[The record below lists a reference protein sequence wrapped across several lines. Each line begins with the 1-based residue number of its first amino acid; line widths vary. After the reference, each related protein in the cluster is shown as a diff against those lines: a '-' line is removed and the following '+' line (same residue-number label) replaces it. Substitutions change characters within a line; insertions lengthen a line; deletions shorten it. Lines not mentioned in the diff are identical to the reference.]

1 MCRFLRIHT
10 CACTYPFFIMIHV
23 VSSET
28 CFRWHIKAQKDFPS
42 EIDKNWKLFEWQN
55 RAAIVLTLDQKLTM
69 LFSQTGTVNSISERY
84 NLITDTVF
92 EVCSEFLKPTK
103 RKHSYWFD
111 FEDTNI
117 DQLLKQRTC
126 QRQAFLKSRT
136 KDSEFQYKQSK
147 LRVRKYLRNMENAF
161 WKKQCEQLQV
171 YANRGDTHKLYKQIK
186 QSHGPQQSRRLS
198 QSFLKKDGSTSSSID
213 EALERLQE
221 YYSELLNH
229 TLKILINIDS

>member
-1 MCRFLRIHT
+1 M
-10 CACTYPFFIMIHV
+10 
-23 VSSET
+23 
-28 CFRWHIKAQKDFPS
+28 
-42 EIDKNWKLFEWQN
+42 
-55 RAAIVLTLDQKLTM
+55 
-69 LFSQTGTVNSISERY
+69 
-84 NLITDTVF
+84 ITDTVF

-186 QSHGPQQSRRLS
+186 RSHGPQQSRRLS
-198 QSFLKKDGSTSSSID
+198 QSFLKKDGSTTSSTD

-221 YYSELLNH
+221 YYSELLNRGIIKH
-229 TLKILINIDS
+229 MKNHKAISVDPTPIEIYKYGTQQFSSCKCLIYFLKASAAQLCLH